1 MRKMKEEFNLGK
13 FYTFIEENNGDGLFG
28 LPVKKTCNLEFKN
41 DKFNFSV
48 NLNEDEMRQLVIAC
62 IKDIHEDEMKQLV
75 GECVK
80 VFGLKAVISAASETD
95 VDDDE

>member
-1 MRKMKEEFNLGK
+1 MNKHFNFGK
-13 FYTFIEENNGDGLFG
+13 FYTFIEENVGDDLFG

-48 NLNEDEMRQLVIAC
+48 NLNESELRQLVIAC

-80 VFGLKAVISAASETD
+80 AFGLKAVISAASEAD

>member
-13 FYTFIEENNGDGLFG
+13 FYTFIEENNGDGLFD

-80 VFGLKAVISAASETD
+80 VFGLKAVISAASEAD